1 MLGTKIDKAYP
12 DYPTDTLFSHYSAN
26 NKYPNFPPI
35 MNDARSLVGGYTPE
49 AVTNAKIIQT
59 YGIQN
64 NTQYREFMTS
74 NAVQIIDENRIA
86 SFNEVG
92 FTYRSVDVSK

>member
-12 DYPTDTLFSHYSAN
+12 DYPTDTPFAHYSAN

-64 NTQYREFMTS
+64 NTQYRDFMTN
-74 NAVQIIDENRIA
+74 NAIQISDENRIA
-86 SFNEVG
+86 AFNDVG
-92 FTYRSVDVSK
+92 YTYRSVDVSK